1 MGSVGNLP
9 GNPPTPSTPLASPA
23 AAHDGPSVQPATPE
37 RDRDPRSRSHA
48 GAQALA
54 VPAQAASASAPAPLC
69 RCCWVGWPC
78 WAGLGFRPSNW
89 RLSARPCKPLTHHS
103 SKRWTTRPSCVHLD
117 TLAADTQRLADSG
130 NPNARALVDELKKR
144 GVTISTTPAN
154 AAPATAAPTAPA
166 AR

>member
-1 MGSVGNLP
+1 MLGWLGFQAQQ
-9 GNPPTPSTPLASPA
+9 LAA
-23 AAHDGPSVQPATPE
+23 E
-37 RDRDPRSRSHA
+37 R
-48 GAQALA
+48 QALQTA
-54 VPAQAASASAPAPLC
+54 YASQQQTVDNSAKLRAS
-69 RCCWVGWPC
+69 
-78 WAGLGFRPSNW
+78 
-89 RLSARPCKPLTHHS
+89 
-103 SKRWTTRPSCVHLD
+103 LD